1 MLCRDHHEL
10 LQGLT
15 FPSQLPRR
23 EWTCKSCAF
32 ASWRSLLSQPCPC
45 RKDKGK
51 EKVKEKGAQT
61 DVLIRWP
68 ASIENSEFL
77 FFGWWTIYRM
87 ALYLGIISPASV
99 LQIIHCQIPLVRNSA
114 SQERKAKRARMNRF
128 ELGMSWLTCQTSQP
142 WGLVLHGKTYI
153 WVASCFFLF
162 SVENNRHQTS

>member
-1 MLCRDHHEL
+1 MRSRYGNIMAAICGCQVRSELKQVLKMLCRDHHEL
-10 LQGLT
+10 LQGFT
-15 FPSQLPRR
+15 FSSQLPRR

-77 FFGWWTIYRM
+77 FFG
-87 ALYLGIISPASV
+87 
-99 LQIIHCQIPLVRNSA
+99 
-114 SQERKAKRARMNRF
+114 
-128 ELGMSWLTCQTSQP
+128 
-142 WGLVLHGKTYI
+142 
-153 WVASCFFLF
+153 
-162 SVENNRHQTS
+162 